1 MKTHGGWIWAAV
13 VTLGLVACGGD
24 GDGGGK
30 GKKGSGSASPSGSA
44 VTRAS
49 GSNAPKSS
57 GAPVTDGKPTGGE
70 GEYEKLVLA
79 LSSCTA
85 KEDAGTYFGYLDNAC
100 PALKALNDWR
110 AVPDNSKKMGDTS
123 ALGVKLISNES
134 AAIRLYAA
142 QMMES
147 LFGTKPEALKALLA
161 QVKVEKEPAVL
172 KAILHASA
180 NNGGRNPEIGAMLL
194 ELANHANPN
203 VRATAAVSISSSWN
217 KDMKGAP
224 EKLAEMMEKDAEMS
238 VRKAACAYAGQLGA
252 ASLVPV
258 YERLTDP
265 KADQELAAECMR
277 GVLDMWASYPLWERA
292 DEGAYKLTLKRLD
305 QTPRTDKFPPWTMF
319 GRIQN
324 VGEGKG
330 DSFDK
335 WKAGAKWFDA
345 AAVRKSLAGVV
356 LDKKANWMARTG
368 AVKAAIALGATKAE
382 LDDWKKKLDAKETN
396 DKYVIDAI
404 DKEGGKAK

>member
-1 MKTHGGWIWAAV
+1 MDSLGGLRWVALIA
-13 VTLGLVACGGD
+13 LGLVACGD
-24 GDGGGK
+24 EGGK
-30 GKKGSGSASPSGSA
+30 GKKGGSGSASPSASA
-44 VTRAS
+44 VARVS
-49 GSNAPKSS
+49 GSNAPRSG
-57 GAPVTDGKPTGGE
+57 GAPVTDDKGRSGGE

-79 LSSCTA
+79 LSTCAA
-85 KEDAGTYFGYLDNAC
+85 KEDANTYYGYLDSAC
-100 PALKALNDWR
+100 PALKALNEWR
-110 AVPDNSKKMGDTS
+110 GVPDNNKKIGDTS

-161 QVKVEKEPAVL
+161 QVKVEKDPAVL

-180 NNGGRNPEIGAMLL
+180 NNGGRNAEIGAMLL

-224 EKLAEMMEKDAEMS
+224 EKLAEMMEKDADMS
-238 VRKAACAYAGQLGA
+238 VRKAACAYAGHLGA

-277 GVLDMWASYPLWERA
+277 GVLDMWASYPLWDRQ
-292 DEGAYKLTLKRLD
+292 DEAAYKLTLKRLD
-305 QTPRTDKFPPWTMF
+305 QTPRTEKFPPWTMM
-319 GRIQN
+319 GTLQN

-330 DSFDK
+330 ESFDK
-335 WKAGAKWFDA
+335 WKAGAKWMDP
-345 AAVRKSLAGVV
+345 AVLRRSLAGVL

-368 AVKAAIALGATKAE
+368 AVKAAIALGAAKADLE
-382 LDDWKKKLDAKETN
+382 DWKKKLDAKDTN

-404 DKEGGKAK
+404 DKDGAKAK